1 MDVKLMNVKLVNVR
15 LFFACGTALILW
27 PLFSFQAQA
36 RETLSKTQHENA
48 EIVRELLLLNG
59 TQFTAPDISSS
70 RSFSSPRIIVRCD
83 HLTRYEHEN
92 RYESEDFFENADGQS
107 RRWEHQQQHSAQS
120 RSSIREILRDR
131 TGSRSLI
138 IEIQGQCNDIRL
150 QVEPPSSLSHPPLPL
165 PYPHSSQPSNTDQYP
180 DQYPDQYLDQ
190 HLEQYQDW
198 YENQITEG
206 NIP

>member
-1 MDVKLMNVKLVNVR
+1 MKIAMNL
-15 LFFACGTALILW
+15 
-27 PLFSFQAQA
+27 
-36 RETLSKTQHENA
+36 KT
-48 EIVRELLLLNG
+48 
-59 TQFTAPDISSS
+59 
-70 RSFSSPRIIVRCD
+70 
-83 HLTRYEHEN
+83 
-92 RYESEDFFENADGQS
+92 FFENADGQS

-206 NIP
+206 NIPWIVRPGSGWHWLLRDRQDTP